1 MHVFTVI
8 HNIKY
13 FEHRR
18 FRIITWWKKR
28 REHLA
33 KKIIAQR
40 SPLFSPE
47 QHSKTTAFTFLLVQ
61 LFFFFSQC
69 EEKTS
74 PFLQHSMKTG
84 GNGGRRGV
92 GGTQEWSCLS
102 ESIDRAKTRSEGEG
116 EGGGLGRCLRSDTLY
131 DDVEDPG
138 QRTEPERK
146 GHIGRRAERQERQS
160 SRDREWRMLG
170 IPKSTYTAP
179 GGSGHLDWPWCGSHY
194 M

>member
-116 EGGGLGRCLRSDTLY
+116 EGGDWAGASTRTLSMMMLK
-131 DDVEDPG
+131 
-138 QRTEPERK
+138 T
-146 GHIGRRAERQERQS
+146 
-160 SRDREWRMLG
+160 RDRGLNQSVKVILG
-170 IPKSTYTAP
+170 GEQRGKRDRVVETESEGCWVYPRVLTL
-179 GGSGHLDWPWCGSHY
+179 HLEDLVT
-194 M
+194 